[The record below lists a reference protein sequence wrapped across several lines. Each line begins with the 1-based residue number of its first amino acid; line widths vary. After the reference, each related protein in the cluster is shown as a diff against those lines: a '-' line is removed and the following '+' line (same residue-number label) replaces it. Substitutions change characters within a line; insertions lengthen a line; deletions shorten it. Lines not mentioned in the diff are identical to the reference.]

1 MKTLRIAITV
11 VGILLPYAA
20 RIPRGSEW
28 LQQYTDTSVAGFL
41 FFGAFNA
48 IAWGALL
55 GASSLFRHPRP
66 MLLPCLLGFGF
77 LAWAHYN
84 LDLAADAQA
93 AIALVLIPIFAV
105 VPIAIGVGL
114 GWIGERL
121 LRPKTA

>member
-11 VGILLPYAA
+11 IGILLPYAA
-20 RIPRGSEW
+20 RIPRGSDW
-28 LQQYTDTSVAGFL
+28 LQQYTDTSVDGFL

-55 GASSLFRHPRP
+55 GASFLFRHPRP